1 MLNRRAPRILWP
13 TPTCLPNVNWAQAFK
28 TRADAHQK
36 YRMTI
41 SLPSFE
47 VKIMMT
53 SNKNKALSKKTID
66 KNTDQFY
73 ENRQKT
79 HYFSEFA

>member
-1 MLNRRAPRILWP
+1 MVKFHVISLSKCSSFYASFP
-13 TPTCLPNVNWAQAFK
+13 
-28 TRADAHQK
+28 H
-36 YRMTI
+36 

-53 SNKNKALSKKTID
+53 SNKNKSLSKKTID